1 MTTPPCPVLNVA
13 NAAESV
19 SEHGVYWGA
28 GTRDLVPAMRAAGG
42 SLGVRNVRV
51 PPGRTACPFHTHAIE
66 DEVFYVLSGT
76 GVLRY
81 GEALHPLRAGD
92 CVSCPAGTGVAHQ
105 LANTGDVD
113 LVYLAIGRR
122 DPHEVCTYP
131 DSGKVMVRSL
141 QTVGYL
147 EGAPYLDGEP
157 DVPRVFELHDE
168 EQV

>member
-13 NAAESV
+13 DAAENV

-42 SLGVRNVRV
+42 SLGVRHVRV

-157 DVPRVFELHDE
+157 DVPRVFGMGGE
-168 EQV
+168 